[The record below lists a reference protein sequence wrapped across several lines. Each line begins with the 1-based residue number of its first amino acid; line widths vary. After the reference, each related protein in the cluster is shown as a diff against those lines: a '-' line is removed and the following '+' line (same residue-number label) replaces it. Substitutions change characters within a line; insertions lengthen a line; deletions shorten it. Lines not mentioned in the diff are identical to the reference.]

1 MSKKMILAIFEDLD
15 SSIVMDALSEA
26 GYPVTLIDTTG
37 GLLRQKNSSLMVA
50 VDPIDVDKAIEIIS
64 GECPPSANP
73 FQKRA
78 TIMVLGVDHFEQIP

>member
-1 MSKKMILAIFEDLD
+1 MSKKMILAIFEELD

-64 GECPPSANP
+64 GECQPSANP